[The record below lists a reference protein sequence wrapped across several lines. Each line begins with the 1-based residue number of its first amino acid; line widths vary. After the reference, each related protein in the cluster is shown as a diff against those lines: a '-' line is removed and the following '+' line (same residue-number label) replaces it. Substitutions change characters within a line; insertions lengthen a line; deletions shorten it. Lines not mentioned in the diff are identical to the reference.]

1 MTHLRSLPAIILAAG
16 LLAATAVGAPAAN
29 GRPTIPPTPPDVA
42 AKMSVLFAKASPAV
56 RAWVDAEAR
65 KLRPMP
71 KIDLPMV
78 AADARQR
85 FASAVPP
92 LTPAQAD
99 VLAAMALYQTAKD
112 VESEARLKQPAAKG
126 DLTPQELQILQE
138 LMDRKSQLE
147 VIISNVIRRG
157 SRLCVEG
164 GLALNSPFLRPRP
177 RRPRPRVLRGI
188 P

>member
-1 MTHLRSLPAIILAAG
+1 MTLPRSLPALVLAAG
-16 LLAATAVGAPAAN
+16 LLAAVSAVGAPV
-29 GRPTIPPTPPDVA
+29 PTIPPTPPDVA
-42 AKMSVLFAKASPAV
+42 AKMSALFAKASPAV

-71 KIDLPMV
+71 RVDLPMV

-112 VESEARLKQPAAKG
+112 VESEARLRQPTGKG
-126 DLTPQELQILQE
+126 DLTPQDLQVLQE
-138 LMDRKSQLE
+138 LIGRKSQLE
-147 VIISNVIRRG
+147 VTIGNVIRSSFEAG
-157 SRLCVEG
+157 QGAVS
-164 GLALNSPFLRPRP
+164 ALKAS
-177 RRPRPRVLRGI
+177 
-188 P
+188 

>member
-1 MTHLRSLPAIILAAG
+1 MTLSRSLPALILAAG
-16 LLAATAVGAPAAN
+16 LLATVAAVGAPAAH
-29 GRPTIPPTPPDVA
+29 GRPAMPATPPDVA

-112 VESEARLKQPAAKG
+112 VESAVAMRDGLRDKKDSLG
-126 DLTPQELQILQE
+126 ELNQQDMLALQQM
-138 LMDRKSQLE
+138 MDKKNQLE
-147 VIISNVIRRG
+147 AMISSVMRSFSDAAQAIIGN
-157 SRLCVEG
+157 LK
-164 GLALNSPFLRPRP
+164 
-177 RRPRPRVLRGI
+177 
-188 P
+188 

>member
-1 MTHLRSLPAIILAAG
+1 MTPSRSLSALVLAAG
-16 LLAATAVGAPAAN
+16 LVLAAASAAAVRAAAAN
-29 GRPTIPPTPPDVA
+29 VPALTIPPTPPDVA
-42 AKMSVLFAKASPAV
+42 AKMSVLFAKASPSV
-56 RAWVDAEAR
+56 RQWVDAEAR

-71 KIDLPMV
+71 KVDLPMV

-112 VESEARLKQPAAKG
+112 LESEARLKQPPGKG
-126 DLTPQELQILQE
+126 DLTPQELQALKQ

-147 VIISNVIRRG
+147 MMISNIMRSSFEAG
-157 SRLCVEG
+157 Q
-164 GLALNSPFLRPRP
+164 ALVSALK
-177 RRPRPRVLRGI
+177 VG
-188 P
+188 

>member
-1 MTHLRSLPAIILAAG
+1 
-16 LLAATAVGAPAAN
+16 
-29 GRPTIPPTPPDVA
+29 
-42 AKMSVLFAKASPAV
+42 MSALFAKASPAV

-71 KIDLPMV
+71 RVDLPMV

-112 VESEARLKQPAAKG
+112 VESEARLRQPTGKG
-126 DLTPQELQILQE
+126 DLTPQDLQVLQE
-138 LMDRKSQLE
+138 LIGRKSQLE
-147 VIISNVIRRG
+147 VTIGNVIRSSFEAG
-157 SRLCVEG
+157 QGAVS
-164 GLALNSPFLRPRP
+164 ALKAS
-177 RRPRPRVLRGI
+177 
-188 P
+188 

>member
-1 MTHLRSLPAIILAAG
+1 MTPSRSLPALAAAAG
-16 LLAATAVGAPAAN
+16 LVLAVVAAAAAAGAPAP
-29 GRPTIPPTPPDVA
+29 GLSMIPPTPPDVA
-42 AKMSVLFAKASPAV
+42 AKMSVLFAKASPSV
-56 RAWVDAEAR
+56 RQWVDAEAR

-71 KIDLPMV
+71 TVDLPMV

-112 VESEARLKQPAAKG
+112 LESEARLKQPPGKG
-126 DLTPQELQILQE
+126 DLTPQELQALKQ

-147 VIISNVIRRG
+147 MMISNIMRSSFEAG
-157 SRLCVEG
+157 Q
-164 GLALNSPFLRPRP
+164 ALVSTLK
-177 RRPRPRVLRGI
+177 VS
-188 P
+188 

>member
-1 MTHLRSLPAIILAAG
+1 MTLSRSLLALILTAGRLAAV
-16 LLAATAVGAPAAN
+16 AAVGAPAAP

-112 VESEARLKQPAAKG
+112 VESAVAMRDGLRDAKNSLGELNKQ
-126 DLTPQELQILQE
+126 DIFFLQQA
-138 LMDRKSQLE
+138 MDQKNQLE
-147 VIISNVIRRG
+147 AMISNVMRSFSDGAQAIIG
-157 SRLCVEG
+157 NLK
-164 GLALNSPFLRPRP
+164 
-177 RRPRPRVLRGI
+177 
-188 P
+188 